1 MLATHRPAGK
11 FEKAGGDEYICESN
25 RIFLTVN
32 RKQILSFTY
41 VKKNIA
47 AASLALCLG
56 LPSFAKQGNDKPQ
69 PVLSVG
75 KVSYKG
81 GKGHDTIL
89 LGGVS
94 AAIYLIF

>member
-1 MLATHRPAGK
+1 MLSK
-11 FEKAGGDEYICESN
+11 Y
-25 RIFLTVN
+25 
-32 RKQILSFTY
+32 
-41 VKKNIA
+41 IA
-47 AASLALCLG
+47 AASLPLCLG

-81 GKGHDTIL
+81 GKGYDTIL